1 MRSFPLLLCVALLG
15 GCKKHPQPTLPQ
27 IPDAS
32 PMAGGGNTELPEA
45 MIFHTVYRSPGHAG
59 QVHAFFKPEL
69 EKRGAKQA
77 GDVWGDENLVHT
89 GGFCGQGSATPKEA
103 TRPGVLLAQVELPE
117 ATRGDDFEIS
127 PSTP

>member
-1 MRSFPLLLCVALLG
+1 MRSLPLLLCVALLG

-45 MIFHTVYRSPGHAG
+45 MIFHTVYRYPGHAG

-89 GGFCGQGSATPKEA
+89 GGFGGQGSATPKDA
-103 TRPGVLLAQVELPE
+103 TRPGVWLAVVELPDE
-117 ATRGDDFEIS
+117 TRIDVWES
-127 PSTP
+127 VPVAP